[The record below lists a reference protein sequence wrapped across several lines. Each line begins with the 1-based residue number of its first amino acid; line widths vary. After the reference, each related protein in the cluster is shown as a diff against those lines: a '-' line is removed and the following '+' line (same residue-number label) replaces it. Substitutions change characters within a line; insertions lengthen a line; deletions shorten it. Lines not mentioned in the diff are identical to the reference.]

1 MRSVTDSVFR
11 FPRAEKTMKINFND
25 LKIQYNLLK
34 ADLDVSIGKVLEK
47 QNFIMGEEIAALENE
62 LKNFSGAKHCI
73 TCANGTDAL
82 QIALMAAG
90 IGPGD
95 EVITTPFSFIATVEV
110 IALLGAKPVFADINE
125 KTYNLDPEKFL
136 EKVSPRT
143 KAVIPVSLFG
153 QAAEMDR
160 FNEISGKFGIKVIE
174 DAAQS
179 FGARYKDR
187 RSCSLSE
194 LACTSFFP
202 SKPLGC
208 YGDGGAVFTDNDA
221 LAEKIRSIRVHGQEK
236 KYYYQYVGVNSRLDT
251 IQAAVLLSK
260 MKLFAE
266 ECDKRE
272 KAGSYYTELLSG
284 KQNIITPYVEKYN
297 NSVYAQYALRSPD
310 REAIMKKLNENEI
323 PSMIYY
329 PHPLHLQKAF
339 AYLGNKEGD
348 YPITEKVSKEIF
360 SIPFSPYITKEEQE
374 FIAGLI

>member
-1 MRSVTDSVFR
+1 
-11 FPRAEKTMKINFND
+11 MKINFND